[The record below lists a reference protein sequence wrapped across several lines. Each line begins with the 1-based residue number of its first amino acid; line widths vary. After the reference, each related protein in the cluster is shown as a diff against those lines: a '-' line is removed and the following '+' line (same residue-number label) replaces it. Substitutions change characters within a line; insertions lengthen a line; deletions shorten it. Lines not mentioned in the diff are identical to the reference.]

1 MTRQPAAENRFTVA
15 CPMPRL
21 APVKS
26 SVRRGW
32 LECDVGIGS
41 ITSWI
46 EPRFTPGLAQ
56 RCTTELDP
64 IVQTEWPILPELHDQ
79 RHEPI
84 AGPVR
89 RPRNTAHQE
98 FGCVE
103 RNRPLERV
111 AALKRSRLLAGPGAD
126 LGKPRPRGEI
136 GIRLGIVHPD
146 GRAAQSNL
154 PVQR

>member
-1 MTRQPAAENRFTVA
+1 MWSSGPISQGQFSGKAWREQVMTRQPAAENRFTVA

-41 ITSWI
+41 VSSWI
-46 EPRFTPGLAQ
+46 EARFAPWLTQ
-56 RCTTELDP
+56 RCTAELDP
-64 IVQTEWPILPELHDQ
+64 IVQAEWPILPELHDQ
-79 RHEPI
+79 GQQAI

-89 RPRNTAHQE
+89 RPGNSARQE

-103 RNRPLERV
+103 RNRPLESV
-111 AALKRSRLLAGPGAD
+111 TALERGRLLAGPGAN
-126 LGKPRPRGEI
+126 LGK
-136 GIRLGIVHPD
+136 
-146 GRAAQSNL
+146 
-154 PVQR
+154 